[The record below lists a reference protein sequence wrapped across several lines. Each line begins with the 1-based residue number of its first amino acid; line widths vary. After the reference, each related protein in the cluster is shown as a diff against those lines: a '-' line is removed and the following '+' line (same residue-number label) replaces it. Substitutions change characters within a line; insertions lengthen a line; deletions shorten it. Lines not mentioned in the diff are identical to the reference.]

1 MIDVTRMVCLRTCFS
16 ATSWGI
22 QLRMASNGRC
32 DGSTGG
38 REPLERRPDM
48 VLVIDR
54 RRLVKI
60 GRPVLDMKDLLPKL
74 SAEPDGVLTRLREN
88 ELGVVAGMSFAAS
101 S

>member
-1 MIDVTRMVCLRTCFS
+1 MDVTRMVCLRTCFS

-38 REPLERRPDM
+38 REPLERSPDM
-48 VLVIDR
+48 VLLVDG

-60 GRPVLDMKDLLPKL
+60 GRPALDLKDFLPKL
-74 SAEPDGVLTRLREN
+74 SAESDGVLTKLREN
-88 ELGVVAGMSFAAS
+88 EPGVVAGRSFVTS